1 MKPPGPGRRPLCRS
15 GARRRSREYDFS
27 RTVIAA
33 ESTRERGRVLGAVV
47 FSDTDILSFSRGA
60 EGAAM
65 TKTEE
70 YALRAREA
78 EESANRVFD
87 PEAKRIYR
95 AIAQQWREAAEQ
107 LRHITSACASS

>member
-1 MKPPGPGRRPLCRS
+1 
-15 GARRRSREYDFS
+15 
-27 RTVIAA
+27 
-33 ESTRERGRVLGAVV
+33 
-47 FSDTDILSFSRGA
+47 
-60 EGAAM
+60 M